1 MPKLWKRYTGEIYGG
16 LRYLAAWPPS
26 SRIEVGDVG
35 IFADR
40 SLERHLSLEAL
51 EIETT
56 VRRGTEVRERGWASA
71 KTKLLRPAVAA
82 AGPVHGGVAADA
94 EVEVTFEAKHA
105 TLLRA
110 ERSREDGLDR
120 LDRVREALLRLHEE
134 EKWDPDWVLV
144 THVIQSG
151 RMVTLI
157 SKDRNTGATLRLAG
171 GVAGDAN
178 ALVTA
183 RGELTVLT
191 ADAMAYE
198 ERGATDATPLYR
210 AVRVQRRP
218 VRGNRVKRIGKRG
231 RARSGPGEFEIAE
244 VAF

>member
-1 MPKLWKRYTGEIYGG
+1 MAKLWKRYTGEIYGG

-26 SRIEVGDVG
+26 SRVEVGDVG
-35 IFADR
+35 VFEDR
-40 SLERHLSLEAL
+40 SLERHLSLGELGVEA
-51 EIETT
+51 T
-56 VRRGTEVRERGWASA
+56 VRPGTDVRERGWASA
-71 KTKLLRPAVAA
+71 KTKLLRPAAA
-82 AGPVHGGVAADA
+82 AGVPLDGGLTANG
-94 EVEVTFEAKHA
+94 ELQVTFEAKHA

-120 LDRVREALLRLHEE
+120 LDRTRENLLRLHEE

-144 THVIQSG
+144 THVIQTK
-151 RMVTLI
+151 RMVALI
-157 SKDRNTGATLRLAG
+157 SKDRDSGATLRLTG
-171 GVAGDAN
+171 GAAGDAN

-183 RGELTVLT
+183 RGELTVLD

-198 ERGATDATPLYR
+198 ERGAVDATPLYR

-218 VRGNRVKRIGKRG
+218 LRGNRVKRIGKRG
-231 RARSGPGEFEIAE
+231 RARSGPGEFEVAE